1 MDFHNLFVGLQLDG
15 VQMER
20 NESGQFKGTAIV
32 SFGNVQDCEMAL
44 KMHLSPSQPWVIW
57 ILRYN
62 SITWSNFF
70 YQSILF
76 V

>member
-20 NESGQFKGTAIV
+20 NESGQFKGSAIV

-44 KMHLSPSQPWVIW
+44 KMHLSPSQP
-57 ILRYN
+57 
-62 SITWSNFF
+62 
-70 YQSILF
+70 
-76 V
+76 